1 MTKRLGLILVFISSL
16 AYGQSYQTVRGTI
29 KESFTERSIDSVVV
43 TLLSENVKY
52 METTS
57 DAKGNFV
64 FTNVVIGSYDIQFNH
79 PNYTPFIQPAITVT
93 VSKETVLNVV
103 MENSAKTLDEVEVTF
118 TKERGIPNNEMANS
132 SVFSIEPTDARRIA
146 GGLDDPI
153 RVAGTLPGVTASSS
167 FSANFVSIR
176 GNSPRSLKYQMEGV
190 ELPNPT
196 HFARIGG
203 SGGTFTI
210 FSMQLMDKSDF
221 YTGAFS
227 SQYGDALGG
236 VFDVKFK
243 KGNSQQHEMTFQ
255 IGSLGVD
262 LGSEGPLSKKNNS
275 SYVVNYRYAT
285 VGLGRIGN
293 PSSPTYQDFSFNLD
307 IPLAQSKAKLQFF
320 GIAGT
325 SDRTRAALKDSADW
339 KESLDRTTLYLAS
352 TTVSVGGVYKKF
364 VGTKSV
370 FKATIVG
377 SYSKQSDNKDYIQND
392 FSIINQKINEYTSI
406 PITGALSFKHKF
418 GVRHSNITGL
428 SYNTTAHDWRAE
440 KYSFIQNRQLV
451 LMDGSGRSNL
461 FQAFTQSKISLTE
474 KFEILAGVHFLHY
487 DVTKQYT
494 IEPRVSLNYQLN
506 SKHSLSLSS
515 GMHSQVENYATYLYE
530 QTNALG
536 ETVLPNRNL
545 GLAKAI
551 HYIIGYKGKVFTNHR
566 LRIEAYYQQL
576 YNVPVDSFA
585 FSTINLEEL
594 SDLRA
599 LTNAGTGQ
607 NYGIDLGFE
616 RYTDNGLYYI
626 FNASFWRSY
635 YTGGDGIQR
644 SSAFDNK
651 FNLRFIVG
659 KEYKLRASAT
669 KKGID
674 RFRAFSWNESF
685 NVLGGQVYTP
695 LDFVNSKLEQETI
708 YNESLAFTQTGET
721 LLFLDFNFSYTINK
735 KERKTVWAIQ
745 IKNLLN
751 NGNALYREYDTVLD
765 KEVVVKS
772 TSFFPNI
779 YYRLEF

>member
-1 MTKRLGLILVFISSL
+1 MVKRLGLILMFISSL

-64 FTNVVIGSYDIQFNH
+64 FTNVEIGFYDIQFNH
-79 PNYTPFIQPAITVT
+79 PNYEPFIQPAINVT
-93 VSKETVLNVV
+93 VSKETVLNSV

-132 SVFSIEPTDARRIA
+132 SVFSIEPADARRIA

-227 SQYGDALGG
+227 SQFGDALGG

-275 SYVVNYRYAT
+275 SYVFNYRYAT

-293 PSSPTYQDFSFNLD
+293 PSSPTYQDFSFNVD
-307 IPLAQSKAKLQFF
+307 IPLAKSNAKLQFF

-364 VGTKSV
+364 VGSKSV
-370 FKATIVG
+370 FKATVVG
-377 SYSKQSDNKDYIQND
+377 SYSKQSDNKVYIQND

-418 GVRHSNITGL
+418 GMRHSNITGL

-440 KYSFIQNRQLV
+440 KYSFNQNRQLV

-461 FQAFTQSKISLTE
+461 FQAYTQSKFSLTD

-487 DVTKQYT
+487 DVTNQHT

-530 QTNALG
+530 ETNTMG
-536 ETVLPNRNL
+536 ETVFPNKNL

-576 YNVPVDSFA
+576 YNVLVDSFA

-599 LTNAGTGQ
+599 LTNGGTGQ
-607 NYGIDLGFE
+607 NYGIDVGFE

-669 KKGID
+669 KKGVD

-708 YNESLAFTQTGET
+708 YDESLAFTQTGET

-765 KEVVVKS
+765 QEVVVKS
-772 TSFFPNI
+772 TSFFPNL

>member
-1 MTKRLGLILVFISSL
+1 MVKRLGLILVFISSL
-16 AYGQSYQTVRGTI
+16 AYSQSYQTVRGTI

-64 FTNVVIGSYDIQFNH
+64 FTSVEIGCYDIQFNH
-79 PNYTPFIQPAITVT
+79 PNYTSFIQPAITVT
-93 VSKETVLNVV
+93 VSKETVLNSV

-132 SVFSIEPTDARRIA
+132 SVFSIEPSDARRIA

-227 SQYGDALGG
+227 SQFGDALGG

-243 KGNSQQHEMTFQ
+243 KGNSEQHEMTFQ

-275 SYVVNYRYAT
+275 SYVFNYRYAT

-293 PSSPTYQDFSFNLD
+293 PSSPTYQDFSFNVD
-307 IPLAQSKAKLQFF
+307 VPLAKSRAKLQFF

-352 TTVSVGGVYKKF
+352 TTVTVGGVYKKF
-364 VGTKSV
+364 VGKKSV
-370 FKATIVG
+370 FKATVVG
-377 SYSKQSDNKDYIQND
+377 SYSKQSDNKDYIQNN

-418 GVRHSNITGL
+418 GMRHSNITGL

-440 KYSFIQNRQLV
+440 KYSFNQNRQLI

-461 FQAFTQSKISLTE
+461 FQAYTQSKISLTD

-487 DVTKQYT
+487 DVTNQHT

-530 QTNALG
+530 QTNTME
-536 ETVLPNRNL
+536 ETVFPNKNL

-599 LTNAGTGQ
+599 LTNGGTGQ

-626 FNASFWRSY
+626 FNSSFWRSY
-635 YTGGDGIQR
+635 YTGVDGIQR
-644 SSAFDNK
+644 STAFDNK

-669 KKGID
+669 KKGVD

-685 NVLGGQVYTP
+685 NILGGQVYTP

-708 YNESLAFTQTGET
+708 YDESLAFTQTGET

-735 KERKTVWAIQ
+735 KERKTVWALQ

>member
-1 MTKRLGLILVFISSL
+1 MVKRLGLILVFISSL
-16 AYGQSYQTVRGTI
+16 AYSQSYQTVRGTI

-64 FTNVVIGSYDIQFNH
+64 FTNVEIGFYDIQFNH
-79 PNYTPFIQPAITVT
+79 PNYTSFIQPAITVT
-93 VSKETVLNVV
+93 VSKETVLNSV
-103 MENSAKTLDEVEVTF
+103 MENSAKTLDEVQVTF

-132 SVFSIEPTDARRIA
+132 SVFSIEPSDARRIA

-227 SQYGDALGG
+227 SQFGDALGG

-243 KGNSQQHEMTFQ
+243 KGNSEQHEMTFQ

-275 SYVVNYRYAT
+275 SYVFNYRYAT

-293 PSSPTYQDFSFNLD
+293 PSSPTYQDFSFNVD
-307 IPLAQSKAKLQFF
+307 VPLAKSRAKLQFF

-352 TTVSVGGVYKKF
+352 TTVTVGGVYKKF
-364 VGTKSV
+364 VGKKSV
-370 FKATIVG
+370 FKATVIG
-377 SYSKQSDNKDYIQND
+377 SYSKQSDNKDYIQNN

-406 PITGALSFKHKF
+406 PITAALSFKHKF
-418 GVRHSNITGL
+418 GIRHSNITGL

-440 KYSFIQNRQLV
+440 KYSFNQNRQLV
-451 LMDGSGRSNL
+451 LMDGTGRSNL
-461 FQAFTQSKISLTE
+461 FQAYTQSKFSLTD
-474 KFEILAGVHFLHY
+474 KFELLAGIHFLQY
-487 DVTKQYT
+487 DVTNQYT
-494 IEPRVSLNYQLN
+494 LEPRVSLNYQLN

-530 QTNALG
+530 QTNTME
-536 ETVLPNRNL
+536 ETVFPNKNL

-599 LTNAGTGQ
+599 LTNGGTGQ

-626 FNASFWRSY
+626 FNSSFWRSY
-635 YTGGDGIQR
+635 YTGVDGIQR
-644 SSAFDNK
+644 STAFDNK

-669 KKGID
+669 KKGVD

-685 NVLGGQVYTP
+685 NILGGQVYTP

-708 YNESLAFTQTGET
+708 YDESLAFTQTGET

>member
-1 MTKRLGLILVFISSL
+1 MAKRLGLILVFFSSL

-64 FTNVVIGSYDIQFNH
+64 FTNVEIGSYDIQFNH

-93 VSKETVLNVV
+93 VSKETVLNSV

-418 GVRHSNITGL
+418 GMRHSNITGL

-440 KYSFIQNRQLV
+440 KYSFNQNRQLI

-461 FQAFTQSKISLTE
+461 FQAFTQSKISLTD

-487 DVTKQYT
+487 DVTNQYT

-506 SKHSLSLSS
+506 SKHSLSISS

-530 QTNALG
+530 QTNSLG
-536 ETVLPNRNL
+536 ETVFPNKNL

-576 YNVPVDSFA
+576 YNVPVDSFS

-599 LTNAGTGQ
+599 LTNGGSGQ
-607 NYGIDLGFE
+607 NYGIDVGFE

-669 KKGID
+669 KKGVD

-708 YNESLAFTQTGET
+708 YDESLAYTQTGET

-765 KEVVVKS
+765 QEVVVKS

>member
-1 MTKRLGLILVFISSL
+1 MLIW
-16 AYGQSYQTVRGTI
+16 AQ
-29 KESFTERSIDSVVV
+29 K
-43 TLLSENVKY
+43 
-52 METTS
+52 
-57 DAKGNFV
+57 
-64 FTNVVIGSYDIQFNH
+64 
-79 PNYTPFIQPAITVT
+79 
-93 VSKETVLNVV
+93 VL
-103 MENSAKTLDEVEVTF
+103 
-118 TKERGIPNNEMANS
+118 
-132 SVFSIEPTDARRIA
+132 
-146 GGLDDPI
+146 
-153 RVAGTLPGVTASSS
+153 
-167 FSANFVSIR
+167 
-176 GNSPRSLKYQMEGV
+176 
-190 ELPNPT
+190 
-196 HFARIGG
+196 
-203 SGGTFTI
+203 
-210 FSMQLMDKSDF
+210 
-221 YTGAFS
+221 
-227 SQYGDALGG
+227 
-236 VFDVKFK
+236 
-243 KGNSQQHEMTFQ
+243 FQ
-255 IGSLGVD
+255 
-262 LGSEGPLSKKNNS
+262 KNNS

-461 FQAFTQSKISLTE
+461 FQAFTQSKISLTD

-530 QTNALG
+530 QTTTLG
-536 ETVLPNRNL
+536 ETVFPNRNL

-669 KKGID
+669 KKGVD

-708 YNESLAFTQTGET
+708 YDESLAFTQTGET

-751 NGNALYREYDTVLD
+751 NGNALYREYDTVQD
-765 KEVVVKS
+765 QEVVVKS

>member
-1 MTKRLGLILVFISSL
+1 
-16 AYGQSYQTVRGTI
+16 
-29 KESFTERSIDSVVV
+29 
-43 TLLSENVKY
+43 
-52 METTS
+52 
-57 DAKGNFV
+57 
-64 FTNVVIGSYDIQFNH
+64 
-79 PNYTPFIQPAITVT
+79 
-93 VSKETVLNVV
+93 
-103 MENSAKTLDEVEVTF
+103 
-118 TKERGIPNNEMANS
+118 MANS
-132 SVFSIEPTDARRIA
+132 SVFSIEPSDARRIA

-227 SQYGDALGG
+227 SQFGDALGG

-243 KGNSQQHEMTFQ
+243 KGNSEQHEMTFQ

-275 SYVVNYRYAT
+275 SYVFNYRYAT

-293 PSSPTYQDFSFNLD
+293 PSSPTYQDFSFNVD
-307 IPLAQSKAKLQFF
+307 VPLAKSRAKLQFF

-352 TTVSVGGVYKKF
+352 TTVTVGGVYKKF
-364 VGTKSV
+364 VGKKSV
-370 FKATIVG
+370 FKATVIG
-377 SYSKQSDNKDYIQND
+377 SYSKQSDNKDYIQNN

-406 PITGALSFKHKF
+406 PITAALSFKHKF
-418 GVRHSNITGL
+418 GIRHSNITGL

-440 KYSFIQNRQLV
+440 KYSFNQNRQLV
-451 LMDGSGRSNL
+451 LMDGTGRSNL
-461 FQAFTQSKISLTE
+461 FQAYTQSKFSLTD
-474 KFEILAGVHFLHY
+474 KFELLAGIHFLQY
-487 DVTKQYT
+487 DVTNQYT
-494 IEPRVSLNYQLN
+494 LEPRVSLNYQLN

-530 QTNALG
+530 QTNTME
-536 ETVLPNRNL
+536 ETVFPNKNL

-599 LTNAGTGQ
+599 LTNGGTGQ

-626 FNASFWRSY
+626 FNSSFWRSY
-635 YTGGDGIQR
+635 YTGVDGIQR
-644 SSAFDNK
+644 STAFDNK

-669 KKGID
+669 KKGVD

-685 NVLGGQVYTP
+685 NILGGHVYTP

-708 YNESLAFTQTGET
+708 YDESLAFTQTGET

>member
-1 MTKRLGLILVFISSL
+1 MAKRLGLILVFFSSL

-64 FTNVVIGSYDIQFNH
+64 FTNVEIGSYDIQFNH

-93 VSKETVLNVV
+93 VSKETVLNSV

-352 TTVSVGGVYKKF
+352 TTVSVGGVYKN
-364 VGTKSV
+364 SL
-370 FKATIVG
+370 A
-377 SYSKQSDNKDYIQND
+377 Q
-392 FSIINQKINEYTSI
+392 
-406 PITGALSFKHKF
+406 
-418 GVRHSNITGL
+418 
-428 SYNTTAHDWRAE
+428 
-440 KYSFIQNRQLV
+440 
-451 LMDGSGRSNL
+451 NL
-461 FQAFTQSKISLTE
+461 FLKQLLSAAIRNNRTIKIISKMT
-474 KFEILAGVHFLHY
+474 F
-487 DVTKQYT
+487 
-494 IEPRVSLNYQLN
+494 QL
-506 SKHSLSLSS
+506 S
-515 GMHSQVENYATYLYE
+515 
-530 QTNALG
+530 
-536 ETVLPNRNL
+536 
-545 GLAKAI
+545 
-551 HYIIGYKGKVFTNHR
+551 
-566 LRIEAYYQQL
+566 
-576 YNVPVDSFA
+576 
-585 FSTINLEEL
+585 
-594 SDLRA
+594 
-599 LTNAGTGQ
+599 
-607 NYGIDLGFE
+607 
-616 RYTDNGLYYI
+616 
-626 FNASFWRSY
+626 
-635 YTGGDGIQR
+635 
-644 SSAFDNK
+644 
-651 FNLRFIVG
+651 
-659 KEYKLRASAT
+659 
-669 KKGID
+669 
-674 RFRAFSWNESF
+674 
-685 NVLGGQVYTP
+685 
-695 LDFVNSKLEQETI
+695 
-708 YNESLAFTQTGET
+708 
-721 LLFLDFNFSYTINK
+721 
-735 KERKTVWAIQ
+735 
-745 IKNLLN
+745 IK
-751 NGNALYREYDTVLD
+751 R
-765 KEVVVKS
+765 
-772 TSFFPNI
+772 
-779 YYRLEF
+779 

>member
-1 MTKRLGLILVFISSL
+1 MVKRLGLILVFISSL
-16 AYGQSYQTVRGTI
+16 AYSQSYQTVRGTI

-64 FTNVVIGSYDIQFNH
+64 FTNVEIGFYDIQFNH
-79 PNYTPFIQPAITVT
+79 PNYTSFIQPAITVT
-93 VSKETVLNVV
+93 VSKETVLNSV

-132 SVFSIEPTDARRIA
+132 SVFPIEPSDARRIA

-227 SQYGDALGG
+227 SQFGDALGG

-243 KGNSQQHEMTFQ
+243 KGNSEQHEMTFQ

-275 SYVVNYRYAT
+275 SYVFNYRYAT

-293 PSSPTYQDFSFNLD
+293 PSSPTYQDFSFNVD
-307 IPLAQSKAKLQFF
+307 VPLAKSRAKLQFF

-352 TTVSVGGVYKKF
+352 TTVTVGGVYKKF
-364 VGTKSV
+364 VDKKSV
-370 FKATIVG
+370 FKATVVG
-377 SYSKQSDNKDYIQND
+377 SYSKQSDNKDYIQNN

-418 GVRHSNITGL
+418 GMRHSNITGL

-440 KYSFIQNRQLV
+440 KYSFNQNRQLI

-461 FQAFTQSKISLTE
+461 FQAYTQSKISLTD

-487 DVTKQYT
+487 DVTNQHT

-530 QTNALG
+530 QTNTME
-536 ETVLPNRNL
+536 ETVFPNKNL

-599 LTNAGTGQ
+599 LTNGGTGQ

-626 FNASFWRSY
+626 FNSSFWRSY
-635 YTGGDGIQR
+635 YTGVDGIQR
-644 SSAFDNK
+644 STAFDNK

-669 KKGID
+669 KNGVD

-685 NVLGGQVYTP
+685 NILGGQVYTP

-708 YNESLAFTQTGET
+708 YDESLAFTQTGET

-735 KERKTVWAIQ
+735 KERKTVWALQ

>member
-1 MTKRLGLILVFISSL
+1 MAKRLGLILVFFSSL

-64 FTNVVIGSYDIQFNH
+64 FTNVEIGSYDIQFNH

-93 VSKETVLNVV
+93 VSKETVLNSV

-418 GVRHSNITGL
+418 GMRHSNITGL

-440 KYSFIQNRQLV
+440 KYSFNQNRQLI

-461 FQAFTQSKISLTE
+461 FQAFTQSKISLTD

-487 DVTKQYT
+487 DVTNQYT

-506 SKHSLSLSS
+506 SKHSLSISS

-530 QTNALG
+530 QTNSLG
-536 ETVLPNRNL
+536 ETVFPNKNL

-576 YNVPVDSFA
+576 YNVPVDSFS

-599 LTNAGTGQ
+599 LTNGGSGQ
-607 NYGIDLGFE
+607 NYGIDVGFE

-669 KKGID
+669 KKGVD

-708 YNESLAFTQTGET
+708 YDESLAFTQTGET

-765 KEVVVKS
+765 QEVVVKS

>member
-1 MTKRLGLILVFISSL
+1 MLQRLSLILVFISTL

-29 KESFTERSIDSVVV
+29 KESFTERAIDSVVV

-64 FTNVVIGSYDIQFNH
+64 FTNVEIGFYDIQFNH
-79 PNYTPFIQPAITVT
+79 PNYKPFIQPAITVT
-93 VSKETVLNVV
+93 VSKETVLNSV
-103 MENSAKTLDEVEVTF
+103 MENSAKNLDEVEVTF
-118 TKERGIPNNEMANS
+118 TKERGVPNNEMANG
-132 SVFSIEPTDARRIA
+132 SVFSIEPGDARRIA

-227 SQYGDALGG
+227 SQFGDALGG

-293 PSSPTYQDFSFNLD
+293 PSSPTYQDFSFNID
-307 IPLAQSKAKLQFF
+307 VPLAKSKAKLQFF

-325 SDRTRAALKDSADW
+325 SDRTRSALLDSADW

-364 VGTKSV
+364 VGEKSV

-377 SYSKQSDNKDYIQND
+377 SYSKQSDNKFYVQND
-392 FSIINQKINEYTSI
+392 FSIVNQKINEYVSV

-418 GVRHSNITGL
+418 GQRHSNITGV

-440 KYSFIQNRQLV
+440 KYSFDQNRQII
-451 LMDGSGRSNL
+451 LMNGSGRSNL
-461 FQAFTQSKISLTE
+461 FQAYTQSKFSLTE

-487 DVTKQYT
+487 DVTNQKT

-506 SKHSLSLSS
+506 SKHSFSLSS

-530 QTNALG
+530 QTNSMG
-536 ETVLPNRNL
+536 ETVFPNKNL

-576 YNVPVDSFA
+576 YNVPVDSFT

-599 LTNAGTGQ
+599 LTNGGTGQ
-607 NYGIDLGFE
+607 NYGIDIGFE
-616 RYTDNGLYYI
+616 RYTDNCLYYI
-626 FNASFWRSY
+626 FNSSFWRSY
-635 YTGGDGIQR
+635 YTSGDGIQR

-651 FNLRFIVG
+651 FNLRFIVV

-669 KKGID
+669 KKGVD

-708 YNESLAFTQTGET
+708 YDESLAFTQTGET

-751 NGNALYREYDTVLD
+751 NGNALYREYDTVLNQ
-765 KEVVVKS
+765 EVVVKS

>member
-1 MTKRLGLILVFISSL
+1 MVKRLGLILVFISSL
-16 AYGQSYQTVRGTI
+16 AYGQSFQTVRGTV

-64 FTNVVIGSYDIQFNH
+64 FTNVEIGSYDIQFNH

-93 VSKETVLNVV
+93 VSKETVLNSV

-325 SDRTRAALKDSADW
+325 SDRTRSALKDSADW

-418 GVRHSNITGL
+418 GMRHSNITGL

-440 KYSFIQNRQLV
+440 KYSFIQNRQLI
-451 LMDGSGRSNL
+451 LMDGSGRGNL
-461 FQAFTQSKISLTE
+461 FQAYTQSKISLTD

-487 DVTKQYT
+487 DVTNQHT

-530 QTNALG
+530 QTNSLG

-576 YNVPVDSFA
+576 YNVPVDSLA

-669 KKGID
+669 KKGVD

-708 YNESLAFTQTGET
+708 YDESLAFTQTGET

>member
-1 MTKRLGLILVFISSL
+1 MVKRLGLILVFISSL
-16 AYGQSYQTVRGTI
+16 AYSQSYQTVRGTI

-64 FTNVVIGSYDIQFNH
+64 FTNVEIGFYDIQFNH
-79 PNYTPFIQPAITVT
+79 PNYTSFIQPAITVT
-93 VSKETVLNVV
+93 VSKETVLNSV
-103 MENSAKTLDEVEVTF
+103 MENSAKTLDEVQVTF

-132 SVFSIEPTDARRIA
+132 SVFSIEPSDARRIA

-227 SQYGDALGG
+227 SQFGDALGG

-243 KGNSQQHEMTFQ
+243 KGNSEQHEMTFQ

-275 SYVVNYRYAT
+275 SYVFNYRYAT

-293 PSSPTYQDFSFNLD
+293 PSSPTYQDFSFNVD
-307 IPLAQSKAKLQFF
+307 VPLAKSRAKLQFF

-352 TTVSVGGVYKKF
+352 TTVTVGGVYKKF
-364 VGTKSV
+364 VGKKSV
-370 FKATIVG
+370 FKATVIG
-377 SYSKQSDNKDYIQND
+377 SYSKQSDNKDYIQNN

-406 PITGALSFKHKF
+406 PITAALSFKHKF
-418 GVRHSNITGL
+418 GIRHSNITGL

-440 KYSFIQNRQLV
+440 KYSFNQNRQLV
-451 LMDGSGRSNL
+451 LMDGTGRSNL
-461 FQAFTQSKISLTE
+461 FQAYTQSKFSLTD
-474 KFEILAGVHFLHY
+474 KFELLAGIHFLQY
-487 DVTKQYT
+487 DVTNQYT
-494 IEPRVSLNYQLN
+494 LEPRVSLNYQLN

-530 QTNALG
+530 QTNTME
-536 ETVLPNRNL
+536 ETVFPNKNL

-599 LTNAGTGQ
+599 LTNGGTGQ

-626 FNASFWRSY
+626 FNSSFWRSY
-635 YTGGDGIQR
+635 YTGVDGIQR
-644 SSAFDNK
+644 STAFDNK

-669 KKGID
+669 KKGVD

-685 NVLGGQVYTP
+685 NILGGHVYTP

-708 YNESLAFTQTGET
+708 YDESLAFTQTGET

-765 KEVVVKS
+765 QEVVVKS

>member
-1 MTKRLGLILVFISSL
+1 MVKGLGLILVFISSL
-16 AYGQSYQTVRGTI
+16 AYSQSYQTVRGTI

-64 FTNVVIGSYDIQFNH
+64 FTNVEIGFYDIQFNH
-79 PNYTPFIQPAITVT
+79 PNYTSFIQPAITVT
-93 VSKETVLNVV
+93 VSKETVLNSV

-132 SVFSIEPTDARRIA
+132 SVFPIEPSDARRIA

-227 SQYGDALGG
+227 SQFGDALGG

-243 KGNSQQHEMTFQ
+243 KGNSEQHEMTFQ

-275 SYVVNYRYAT
+275 SYVFNYRYAT

-293 PSSPTYQDFSFNLD
+293 PSSPTYQDFSFNVD
-307 IPLAQSKAKLQFF
+307 VPLAKSRAKLQFF

-352 TTVSVGGVYKKF
+352 TTVTVGGVYKKF
-364 VGTKSV
+364 VGKKSV
-370 FKATIVG
+370 FKATVVG
-377 SYSKQSDNKDYIQND
+377 SYSKQSDNKDYIQNN

-418 GVRHSNITGL
+418 GMRHSNITGL

-440 KYSFIQNRQLV
+440 KYSFNQNRQLI

-461 FQAFTQSKISLTE
+461 FQAYTQSKISLTD

-487 DVTKQYT
+487 DVTNQHT

-530 QTNALG
+530 QTNTME
-536 ETVLPNRNL
+536 ETVFPNKNL

-599 LTNAGTGQ
+599 LTNGGTGQ

-626 FNASFWRSY
+626 FNSSFWRSY
-635 YTGGDGIQR
+635 YTGVDGIQR
-644 SSAFDNK
+644 STAFDNK

-669 KKGID
+669 KKGVD

-685 NVLGGQVYTP
+685 NILGGQVYTP

-708 YNESLAFTQTGET
+708 YDESLAFTQTGET

-735 KERKTVWAIQ
+735 KERKTVWALQ

>member
-1 MTKRLGLILVFISSL
+1 MVKRLGLILVFISSL
-16 AYGQSYQTVRGTI
+16 AYSQSYQTVRGTI

-64 FTNVVIGSYDIQFNH
+64 FTNVEIGFYDIQFNH
-79 PNYTPFIQPAITVT
+79 PNYTSFIQPAITVT
-93 VSKETVLNVV
+93 VSKETVLNSV

-132 SVFSIEPTDARRIA
+132 SVFPIEPSDARRIA

-227 SQYGDALGG
+227 SQFGDALGG

-243 KGNSQQHEMTFQ
+243 KGNSEQHEMTFQ

-275 SYVVNYRYAT
+275 SYVFNYRYAT

-293 PSSPTYQDFSFNLD
+293 PSSPTYQDFSFNVD
-307 IPLAQSKAKLQFF
+307 VPLAKSRAKLQFF

-352 TTVSVGGVYKKF
+352 TTVTVGGVYKKF
-364 VGTKSV
+364 VGKKSV
-370 FKATIVG
+370 FKATVVG
-377 SYSKQSDNKDYIQND
+377 SYSKQSDNKDYIQNN

-406 PITGALSFKHKF
+406 PITGSLSFKHKF
-418 GVRHSNITGL
+418 GMRHSNITGL

-440 KYSFIQNRQLV
+440 KYSFNQNRQLI

-461 FQAFTQSKISLTE
+461 FQAYTQSKISLTD

-487 DVTKQYT
+487 DVTNQHT

-530 QTNALG
+530 QTNTME
-536 ETVLPNRNL
+536 ETVFPNKNL

-599 LTNAGTGQ
+599 LTNGGTGQ

-626 FNASFWRSY
+626 FNSSFWRSY
-635 YTGGDGIQR
+635 YTGVDGIQR
-644 SSAFDNK
+644 STAFDNK

-669 KKGID
+669 KKGVD

-685 NVLGGQVYTP
+685 NILGGQVYTP

-708 YNESLAFTQTGET
+708 YDESLAFTQTGET

-735 KERKTVWAIQ
+735 KERKTVWALQ

>member
-1 MTKRLGLILVFISSL
+1 MLQRLSLILVFISSL
-16 AYGQSYQTVRGTI
+16 AYGQSCQTVRGTV
-29 KESFTERSIDSVVV
+29 KESFTERVIDSVIV
-43 TLLSENVKY
+43 TLLSDNVKY
-52 METTS
+52 KETVT
-57 DAKGNFV
+57 DVNGNFTFADV
-64 FTNVVIGSYDIQFNH
+64 EIGFYDIQFSH
-79 PNYTPFIQPAITVT
+79 TSYKPFIQPAITVS
-93 VSKETVLNVV
+93 VSKETVLNIV
-103 MENSAKTLDEVEVTF
+103 MENSSKNLDEVEVTF
-118 TKERGIPNNEMANS
+118 NKERGVPNNEMANA
-132 SVFSIEPTDARRIA
+132 SVFSIEPNDARRIA

-153 RVAGTLPGVTASSS
+153 RVAGTLPGVTASTS

-176 GNSPRSLKYQMEGV
+176 GNSPRALKYQMEGV

-210 FSMQLMDKSDF
+210 FSMQLMGKSDF

-262 LGSEGPLSKKNNS
+262 FGSEGPLSKKSNA

-293 PSSPTYQDFSFNLD
+293 PSSPTYQDFSFNID
-307 IPLAQSKAKLQFF
+307 VPLAKSKAKLQFF

-325 SDRTRAALKDSADW
+325 SDRTRAALQDSADW

-352 TTVSVGGVYKKF
+352 TTVTVGGVYKKYI
-364 VGTKSV
+364 GEKSV
-370 FKATIVG
+370 FKATVVG
-377 SYSKQSDNKDYIQND
+377 SYSKQSDNKDYLRDD
-392 FSIINQKINEYTSI
+392 FSIINQKINEYASV

-418 GVRHSNITGL
+418 GPRHSNITGV

-440 KYSFIQNRQLV
+440 KYSFDQNRQII

-461 FQAFTQSKISLTE
+461 LQAYTQSKFSLTE
-474 KFEILAGVHFLHY
+474 KFDILAGVHFLHY
-487 DVTKQYT
+487 DVTNQET
-494 IEPRVSLNYQLN
+494 IEPRISFNYQLN
-506 SKHSLSLSS
+506 SKHSFSLSS

-530 QTNALG
+530 QTNSMG
-536 ETVLPNRNL
+536 ETVFPNQNL

-576 YNVPVDSFA
+576 YNVPVDSFT

-599 LTNAGTGQ
+599 LTNAGSGQ
-607 NYGIDLGFE
+607 NYGIDIGFE

-626 FNASFWRSY
+626 FNSSFWRSY
-635 YTGGDGIQR
+635 YTAGDGIQR
-644 SSAFDNK
+644 SSAYDNK
-651 FNLRFIVG
+651 YNLRFIIG
-659 KEYKLRASAT
+659 KEYKLKASTT
-669 KKGID
+669 KKGVD

-708 YNESLAFTQTGET
+708 YDESLAYTQTGAT

-735 KERKTVWAIQ
+735 KQRKSVWAIQ

>member
-1 MTKRLGLILVFISSL
+1 MAKRLGLILVFFSSL

-64 FTNVVIGSYDIQFNH
+64 FTNVEIGSYDIQFNH

-93 VSKETVLNVV
+93 VSKETVLNSV

-418 GVRHSNITGL
+418 GMRHSNITGL

-440 KYSFIQNRQLV
+440 KYSFNQNRQLI

-461 FQAFTQSKISLTE
+461 FQAFTQSKISLTD

-487 DVTKQYT
+487 DVTNQYT

-506 SKHSLSLSS
+506 SKHSLSISS

-530 QTNALG
+530 QTNSLG
-536 ETVLPNRNL
+536 ETVFPNKNL

-576 YNVPVDSFA
+576 YNVPVDSFS

-599 LTNAGTGQ
+599 LTNGGSGQ
-607 NYGIDLGFE
+607 NYGIDVGFE

-669 KKGID
+669 KKGVD

-708 YNESLAFTQTGET
+708 YDESLAFTQTGET

>member
-1 MTKRLGLILVFISSL
+1 MLQRLGLIFAFISSV
-16 AYGQSYQTVRGTI
+16 AYGQSYQTVRGTV
-29 KESFTERSIDSVVV
+29 KESFTERVIDSVVV

-52 METTS
+52 KETVT
-57 DAKGNFV
+57 DAAGNFSFADV
-64 FTNVVIGSYDIQFNH
+64 ELGFYDIQFSH
-79 PNYTPFIQPAITVT
+79 DGHTPFILPAISVS
-93 VSKETVLNVV
+93 VSKETVLNIV
-103 MENSAKTLDEVEVTF
+103 MENSTKNLDEVEVTF
-118 TKERGIPNNEMANS
+118 TKERGVPNNEMANA
-132 SVFSIEPTDARRIA
+132 SVFSIEPLDARRIA

-153 RVAGTLPGVTASSS
+153 RVAGTLPGVTASTG

-227 SQYGDALGG
+227 SQFGDALGG

-243 KGNSQQHEMTFQ
+243 KGNAQQHEMTFQ
-255 IGSLGVD
+255 IGTLGVD

-293 PSSPTYQDFSFNLD
+293 PSSPTYQDFSFNID
-307 IPLAQSKAKLQFF
+307 IPLAKSKAKLQFF

-325 SDRTRAALKDSADW
+325 SDRTRAALSDSADW

-352 TTVSVGGVYKKF
+352 TTVSIGGVYTNYI
-364 VGTKSV
+364 GAKSV
-370 FKATIVG
+370 FKATVVG
-377 SYSKQSDNKDYIQND
+377 SYSKQSDNKEYIQDD
-392 FSIINQKINEYTSI
+392 FSVINQKINEYTSM

-418 GVRHSNITGL
+418 GARHSNITGV
-428 SYNTTAHDWRAE
+428 SFNTTAHDWRAE
-440 KYSFIQNRQLV
+440 IYSFNQARQII
-451 LMDGSGRSNL
+451 LMNGSGRSNL
-461 FQAFTQSKISLTE
+461 LQAYTQSKFALTE
-474 KFEILAGVHFLHY
+474 KVEIFAGVHFLHY
-487 DVTKQYT
+487 DVTKQET

-506 SKHSLSLSS
+506 ARHGFSLSA

-530 QTNALG
+530 ETNSMG
-536 ETVLPNRNL
+536 DINFPNRNL

-551 HYIIGYKGKVFTNHR
+551 HYIVGYRGKVFTNHR

-576 YNVPVDSFA
+576 YNVPVDSFT

-607 NYGIDLGFE
+607 NYGIDIGFE

-626 FNASFWRSY
+626 INSSFWRSY

-644 SSAFDNK
+644 STAFDNK
-651 FNLRFIVG
+651 YNLRFIVG
-659 KEYKLRASAT
+659 KEYKLKAST
-669 KKGID
+669 KKNGVE
-674 RFRAFSWNESF
+674 RFRSFSWNESF
-685 NVLGGQVYTP
+685 NVLGGQAFTP
-695 LDFVNSKLEQETI
+695 LDFVNSKLEQSTI
-708 YNESLAFTQTGET
+708 YDAALAYSQRGET

-735 KERKTVWAIQ
+735 KERKSVWAIQ

-765 KEVVVKS
+765 QEVVVKA

>member
-1 MTKRLGLILVFISSL
+1 MVKGLGLILVFISSL
-16 AYGQSYQTVRGTI
+16 AYSQSYQTVRGTI

-64 FTNVVIGSYDIQFNH
+64 FTNVEIGFYDIQFNH
-79 PNYTPFIQPAITVT
+79 PNYTSFIQPAITVT
-93 VSKETVLNVV
+93 VSKETVLNSV

-132 SVFSIEPTDARRIA
+132 SVFPIEPSDARRIA

-227 SQYGDALGG
+227 SQFGDALGG

-243 KGNSQQHEMTFQ
+243 KGNSEQHEMTFQ

-275 SYVVNYRYAT
+275 SYVFNYRYAT

-293 PSSPTYQDFSFNLD
+293 PSSPTYQDFSFNVD
-307 IPLAQSKAKLQFF
+307 VPLAKSRAKLQFF

-352 TTVSVGGVYKKF
+352 TTVTVGGVYKKF
-364 VGTKSV
+364 VGKKSV
-370 FKATIVG
+370 FKATVVG
-377 SYSKQSDNKDYIQND
+377 SYSKQSDNKDYIQNN

-418 GVRHSNITGL
+418 GMRHSNITGL

-440 KYSFIQNRQLV
+440 KYSFNQNRQLI

-461 FQAFTQSKISLTE
+461 FQAYTQSKISLTD

-487 DVTKQYT
+487 DVTNQHT

-530 QTNALG
+530 QTNTME
-536 ETVLPNRNL
+536 ETVFPNKNL

-599 LTNAGTGQ
+599 LTNGGTGQ

-626 FNASFWRSY
+626 FNSSFWRSY
-635 YTGGDGIQR
+635 YTGVDGIQR
-644 SSAFDNK
+644 STAFDNK

-669 KKGID
+669 KNGVD

-685 NVLGGQVYTP
+685 NILGGQVYTP

-708 YNESLAFTQTGET
+708 YDESLAFTQTGET

-735 KERKTVWAIQ
+735 KERKTVWALQ

>member
-1 MTKRLGLILVFISSL
+1 MVKRLGLILVFISSL
-16 AYGQSYQTVRGTI
+16 AYGQSFQTVRGTI

-64 FTNVVIGSYDIQFNH
+64 FMNVEIGSYDIQFNH

-93 VSKETVLNVV
+93 VSKETVLNSV

-325 SDRTRAALKDSADW
+325 SDRTRSALKDSADW

-418 GVRHSNITGL
+418 GMRHSNITGL

-440 KYSFIQNRQLV
+440 KYSFIQNRQLI
-451 LMDGSGRSNL
+451 LMDGNGRSNL
-461 FQAFTQSKISLTE
+461 FQAYTQSKISLTD

-487 DVTKQYT
+487 DVTNQYT

-515 GMHSQVENYATYLYE
+515 GMHSQVENYATYLYG
-530 QTNALG
+530 QTNSLG

-669 KKGID
+669 KKGVD

-708 YNESLAFTQTGET
+708 YDESLAFTQTGET

-765 KEVVVKS
+765 QEVVVKS

>member
-1 MTKRLGLILVFISSL
+1 MAKRLGLILVFISSL

-64 FTNVVIGSYDIQFNH
+64 FTNVEIGSYDIQFNH
-79 PNYTPFIQPAITVT
+79 LNYTPFIQPAITVT

-325 SDRTRAALKDSADW
+325 SDRTRSALKDSADW

-440 KYSFIQNRQLV
+440 KYSFNQNRQLI

-461 FQAFTQSKISLTE
+461 FQAFTQSKISLTD

-536 ETVLPNRNL
+536 ETVFPNRNL

-708 YNESLAFTQTGET
+708 YDESLAFTQTGET